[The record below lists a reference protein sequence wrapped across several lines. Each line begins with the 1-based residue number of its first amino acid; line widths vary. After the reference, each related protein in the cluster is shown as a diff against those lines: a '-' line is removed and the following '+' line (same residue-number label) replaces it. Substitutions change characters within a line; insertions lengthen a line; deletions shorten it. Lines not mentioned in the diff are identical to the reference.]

1 MPKNALALS
10 VTSAEAQPIDAVQQG
25 SPIHAPAT
33 THGEDLLIGNL
44 ILLDMREFVYQVKQ

>member
-25 SPIHAPAT
+25 SPIHAHAS
-33 THGEDLLIGNL
+33 THGEDLLTGNL
-44 ILLDMREFVYQVKQ
+44 ILLDMQEFVYQVEQ